1 MQSVPGIREYPDARM
16 IISRSAERV
25 VVTGMPILTY
35 DVLVFTGRSHD
46 YRDGLITRDVLLIA
60 LTAVSAQLFSPKKYK

>member
-25 VVTGMPILTY
+25 VVTGMPMLTY
-35 DVLVFTGRSHD
+35 AIFV
-46 YRDGLITRDVLLIA
+46 IT
-60 LTAVSAQLFSPKKYK
+60 